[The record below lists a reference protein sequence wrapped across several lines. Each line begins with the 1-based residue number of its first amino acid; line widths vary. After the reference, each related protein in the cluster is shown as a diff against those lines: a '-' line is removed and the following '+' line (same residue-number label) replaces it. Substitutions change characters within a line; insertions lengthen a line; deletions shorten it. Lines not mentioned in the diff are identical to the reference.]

1 MQLLITKQDVLD
13 VKDISNH
20 TTLER
25 INEYIADAQTMDLVP
40 LLGNDF
46 YFDVLNNFANPVY
59 SDLINGTTF
68 DNNGCTWISEGLKR
82 VLVEFA
88 YGRYTY
94 FGVYNDT
101 GFGNV
106 IKTNEWSNPTPDSN
120 RKDIWKQDQQR
131 ANMYFESVKKY
142 LDLNPTLFPKWE
154 TPCNDSCETK
164 GKAFRINII

>member
-1 MQLLITKQDVLD
+1 MQLLITKQDILD

-25 INEYIADAQTMDLVP
+25 INQYIADAQTMDLVP

-46 YFDVLNNFANPVY
+46 YFDILTNY
-59 SDLINGTTF
+59 LLTDYQTLINGSSF
-68 DNNGCTWISEGLKR
+68 SNNGCTWISEGLKR
-82 VLVEFA
+82 VMVEFA

-106 IKTNEWSNPTPDSN
+106 IKTTEWSQPTTDVN
-120 RKDIWKQDQQR
+120 RKDIWKQNQQR

-142 LDLNPTLFPKWE
+142 LDLNPSKFPKWN
-154 TPCNDSCETK
+154 TPCNDNCETK
-164 GKAFRINII
+164 GSGFKINLI